1 MLKDTVIAALEAHF
15 GTGVTLIPSATEF
28 ATFEAKHP
36 GVGNVV
42 IEDDGTELTV
52 SVGNIH
58 DGHFG
63 SYEVNLSDEEREAVI
78 ARDIVEFLTDLF
90 DDKFLLYKSRWG
102 GGWRPVEEGF
112 QDDAP
117 GQEELVQMVRS
128 DISRS

>member
-58 DGHFG
+58 DGHLG
-63 SYEVNLSDEEREAVI
+63 VMKSIYLMKNVKRLSLGTLWS
-78 ARDIVEFLTDLF
+78 F
-90 DDKFLLYKSRWG
+90 
-102 GGWRPVEEGF
+102 
-112 QDDAP
+112 
-117 GQEELVQMVRS
+117 
-128 DISRS
+128 